1 MKRIILC
8 SILLLLVGVVCASLG
23 YRAGSHRRNLWVD
36 STFVG
41 TFDALKR
48 LRAGETASGIA
59 RVEAMCFS
67 AAYVLY
73 DNPKL
78 RDDVVTKLNLKE
90 LRDYR
95 ATYRTNSADWY
106 PTEQQLER
114 VLGTWK

>member
-1 MKRIILC
+1 MAVIIA
-8 SILLLLVGVVCASLG
+8 LLVLTGVLCALLG
-23 YRAGSHRRNLWVD
+23 YRAGSERRNYWVD

-48 LRAGETASGIA
+48 LRAGETASGID
-59 RVEAMCFS
+59 RIEAMCFS

-78 RDDVVTKLNLKE
+78 RDDVVTKLNLKD

-95 ATYRTNSADWY
+95 AKYRANSADWY
-106 PTEQQLER
+106 PTEQRLEQT
-114 VLGTWK
+114 LATWR